1 MLVTSTWEVLGPS
14 AADFIK
20 VFLNYSCGLVE
31 PGSVEP
37 IVRGHFDGGLQPEL
51 CLSVG
56 MIHVDMH
63 PTLFAG
69 KEVEA
74 EPTDAK
80 NGRTHVVRI
89 TETAPLPRS
98 PAGTQR
104 QNKGEI
110 AK

>member
-1 MLVTSTWEVLGPS
+1 MNSQNPCCEMLVTSTWEVLGPS

-20 VFLNYSCGLVE
+20 VFLNYSYGVVE
-31 PGSVEP
+31 PGGVEP
-37 IVRGHFDGGLQPEL
+37 IVGGHFNGRLQPEL

-63 PTLFAG
+63 PRLFAG

-80 NGRTHVVRI
+80 NGRTH
-89 TETAPLPRS
+89 AS
-98 PAGTQR
+98 G
-104 QNKGEI
+104 
-110 AK
+110 